1 MKNLHEKYGREKKYP
16 VLLDAIPVV
25 GWRKVNVEVHK
36 AMPHYFPH
44 YQLIVILEGHATFWS
59 KDKIYPVNSGEMIL
73 FKPYQIVGTLGN
85 TMPKTERCF
94 LQFKTAPLAN
104 LEYVKPQVSI
114 EDFFPNLKDME
125 VMESGKVPGLIKSI
139 IEEHRVPSS
148 ESQLLCEMYLVEALI
163 EIKRLFYKGIQSERR
178 GIQKTVDDFIDSH
191 ISEKITT
198 ADIAKSCNYSA
209 SYFRSMLESLTG
221 LSPNKYVQHRRY
233 LKACE
238 MLEKSNMSI
247 FEIAMD
253 LGFSSSQYFATNFK
267 SITSM
272 TPQEFR
278 EYYQT
283 VMTSKVVSLENN
295 TDVAMRN
302 AKHFV
307 PAVWF

>member
-1 MKNLHEKYGREKKYP
+1 MKNLHEKYGRDKKYP

-25 GWRKVNVEVHK
+25 GWRKVNIEVHK
-36 AMPHYFPH
+36 ALPHYFPH
-44 YQLIVILEGHATFWS
+44 YQLIVILEGHANFWS
-59 KDKIYPVNSGEMIL
+59 KEKIYSVNSGEMIL

-94 LQFKTAPLAN
+94 LQFKTSPLAN
-104 LEYVKPQVSI
+104 LKYVKPQVSI
-114 EDFFPNLKDME
+114 EDFFPNLKEME
-125 VMESGKVPGLIKSI
+125 VMDSGNVPSLIKKI
-139 IEEHRVPSS
+139 IEEHRAPSK
-148 ESQLLCEMYLVEALI
+148 ESLLLCEMYLVEILI
-163 EIKRLFYKGIQSERR
+163 EIKRLYKIGSQSESR
-178 GIQKTVDDFIDSH
+178 GLQKMVDDYIDKNMSK
-191 ISEKITT
+191 KITT
-198 ADIAKSCNYSA
+198 SDIAKFCSYSP
-209 SYFRSMLESLTG
+209 SYFRSLLENSTG

-238 MLEKSNMSI
+238 LLEKSNMSI

-253 LGFSSSQYFATNFK
+253 LGFSSSQYFATTFK
-267 SITSM
+267 SITAM

-283 VMTSKVVSLENN
+283 VMNSKVVPLENN

>member
-1 MKNLHEKYGREKKYP
+1 M
-16 VLLDAIPVV
+16 V
-25 GWRKVNVEVHK
+25 
-36 AMPHYFPH
+36 
-44 YQLIVILEGHATFWS
+44 
-59 KDKIYPVNSGEMIL
+59 L

-94 LQFKTAPLAN
+94 FQFRTSPLAGLN
-104 LEYVKPQVSI
+104 YVKPQVSI

-125 VMESGKVPGLIKSI
+125 VMESGKVPGLIKRI
-139 IEEHRVPSS
+139 IEEHREPSS
-148 ESQLLCEMYLVEALI
+148 ESKLLCEMYLVEILI
-163 EIKRLFYKGIQSERR
+163 EIKRLFNKGGQSENR
-178 GIQKTVDDFIDSH
+178 GIQELVNEFIDSH

-198 ADIAKSCNYSA
+198 ACLAKACNYSA
-209 SYFRSMLESLTG
+209 SYFRSILENLTG
-221 LSPNKYVQHRRY
+221 MSPNKYVQHRRY

-238 MLEKSNMSI
+238 MLEKTNMSI

-253 LGFSSSQYFATNFK
+253 LGFSSSQYFATTFK

-283 VMTSKVVSLENN
+283 VMNSKVVSLENN
-295 TDVAMRN
+295 TDVALRN

-307 PAVWF
+307 PAIWF